1 MVDALQVPK
10 GSSSTEGRSTF
21 CTVGKKPLPFNWVD
35 SDGSW
40 LVQALRNDYI
50 AEGAIQPSHF
60 DHIKALVSP
69 VNISYKNTGMQI
81 SYMVLYLYLCNYVVW
96 TSILNWDFKSVMSRP
111 AIQSTVMPSTLPMP
125 LVTTSSL
132 HVWSLLAL
140 LMVLSPM
147 STQ

>member
-1 MVDALQVPK
+1 M
-10 GSSSTEGRSTF
+10 
-21 CTVGKKPLPFNWVD
+21 D
-35 SDGSW
+35 SDGSG
-40 LVQALRNDYI
+40 LVQALGNDYI

-69 VNISYKNTGMQI
+69 VNISYKSTGMQI
-81 SYMVLYLYLCNYVVW
+81 SYMVLYLFLCNNVVW
-96 TSILNWDFKSVMSRP
+96 KSTLKWDFKSVMTRP

-132 HVWSLLAL
+132 HVWSLFAL
-140 LMVLSPM
+140 LMVLRPM